1 MEVTLSLRNVS
12 RPDHANPC
20 SFDQFLIALGN
31 PAPTLAGPP
40 ASLRQHIVKR
50 PFASF
55 DNVLTM
61 LPPTSRDMAERV
73 ARMRAADQQVRS
85 DLSLLAQDGQTTG
98 ERRLLFAIGV
108 TVAVFVAWIILGV
121 AVAYIAGRL

>member
-1 MEVTLSLRNVS
+1 MRIDTKSGQAAS
-12 RPDHANPC
+12 TC
-20 SFDQFLIALGN
+20 SFDQFLYVLGN
-31 PAPTLAGPP
+31 PEPAFAGAP
-40 ASLRQHIVKR
+40 ASLRRQTVER

-61 LPPTSRDMAERV
+61 LPPASRDIAERV
-73 ARMRAADQQVRS
+73 ARLRAADQQARP
-85 DLSLLAQDGQTTG
+85 DPPLLAQDGGTTG

-108 TVAVFVAWIILGV
+108 TVAVFAAWIIFGV

>member
-1 MEVTLSLRNVS
+1 MRIDTKSGQAVS
-12 RPDHANPC
+12 PC
-20 SFDQFLIALGN
+20 SFDKFLHALGN
-31 PAPTLAGPP
+31 PKPVHAGPP
-40 ASLRQHIVKR
+40 SSLRLQIADQ

-61 LPPTSRDMAERV
+61 LPPASRDIATRV
-73 ARMRAADQQVRS
+73 ARMRAADQQARP
-85 DLSLLAQDGQTTG
+85 DLSLFVGDGQTTG

-108 TVAVFVAWIILGV
+108 TVAVFVAWIIFGV

>member
-1 MEVTLSLRNVS
+1 MRIDTKSGQAAS
-12 RPDHANPC
+12 TC
-20 SFDQFLIALGN
+20 SFDQFLHVLGHPE
-31 PAPTLAGPP
+31 PAFAGLP
-40 ASLRQHIVKR
+40 ASLRRQTAER

-61 LPPTSRDMAERV
+61 LPPASRDMAKRV
-73 ARMRAADQQVRS
+73 AQLRAADQQARP
-85 DLSLLAQDGQTTG
+85 DLPLLAPVGQTTG

-108 TVAVFVAWIILGV
+108 TVAVFAAWIIFGV

>member
-1 MEVTLSLRNVS
+1 
-12 RPDHANPC
+12 
-20 SFDQFLIALGN
+20 
-31 PAPTLAGPP
+31 
-40 ASLRQHIVKR
+40 
-50 PFASF
+50 
-55 DNVLTM
+55 
-61 LPPTSRDMAERV
+61 MAERV

-85 DLSLLAQDGQTTG
+85 DLSLLAQHGQTTG